1 MLSLKKRGQRE
12 RGKTAC
18 GGKKLHALQKD
29 LPKQKRRGWRG
40 RGGIDIIKENRYNK
54 SITMLLSGAAPLMA

>member
-1 MLSLKKRGQRE
+1 M
-12 RGKTAC
+12 GKTAS

-29 LPKQKRRGWRG
+29 LPKQKCRGGRG
-40 RGGIDIIKENRYNK
+40 RGGIDTLKENRYNK